1 VNEVRAQL
9 ASDAV
14 LLVDPAA
21 GLVDPA
27 IIDALIEHSRQ
38 REAIE
43 ICFTQ
48 AAPGLG
54 GVLLRPKLL
63 DQLAAAGVH
72 PGRLLHYLP
81 EQPVRDPI
89 GGDGAFPFP
98 RRSRARRITSSST
111 PIARSIASPAP
122 PSTSTVSCFKVTPK
136 SCCAGSTGRATWT
149 RCRAR
154 SCWN

>member
-1 VNEVRAQL
+1 MCIRDRYVNEVRAQL

-63 DQLAAAGVH
+63 DQLAADWVAH
-72 PGRLLHYLP
+72 DASLQARLRSPDQSHH
-81 EQPVRDPI
+81 
-89 GGDGAFPFP
+89 P
-98 RRSRARRITSSST
+98 RRRQ
-111 PIARSIASPAP
+111 PQ
-122 PSTSTVSCFKVTPK
+122 
-136 SCCAGSTGRATWT
+136 
-149 RCRAR
+149 
-154 SCWN
+154 